1 MATITVIPDAPRAT
15 IDACRIEIA
24 EADYARGPDKTGGQF
39 TYRIETERPAGSTI
53 DKPLKSHEFDVSHDG
68 EHVWS
73 PVVFDE
79 DGDWTLNLVDTEDDS
94 VVATMTVTVA

>member
-15 IDACRIEIA
+15 IDAC
-24 EADYARGPDKTGGQF
+24 
-39 TYRIETERPAGSTI
+39 RIETERPAGSTI